1 MELTTI
7 KVSGVVARSAYGAQ
21 IPAGITGAT
30 VRFFYDDPIWDSLT
44 KTAVFR
50 AGGVTRD
57 VLDVEEVV
65 TVPWEVVAEP
75 GSWLEVGIYGT
86 DADNTLVIP
95 TIWTRVG
102 QIMDAADP
110 SGDPGADPALPIW
123 AQLKADV
130 DKLKQS
136 GGVREEAVR
145 DIVDEYMEEIPP
157 SGGVSATHSWNGTV
171 LTITSA
177 SGTSSADLKGE
188 KGEKGDTGDAGPQ
201 GEKGETGDKG
211 EVGPEGPAGPT
222 GPQGPQGEKG
232 DTGATGS
239 QGPKGVKG
247 DPGSD
252 GYSPVRGKDYWTSS
266 DIAEIKSYV
275 DEAIL
280 GGAW

>member
-7 KVSGVVARSAYGAQ
+7 KVSGVVARAAYGAQ

-30 VRFFYDDPIWDSLT
+30 VRFFYVDPIWDSLT

-123 AQLKADV
+123 AQLQADV

-136 GGVREEAVR
+136 GGVSEEALR
-145 DIVDEYMEEIPP
+145 DIVDEYMKENFE
-157 SGGVSATHSWNGTV
+157 TDNT
-171 LTITSA
+171 LTLKDGSLSVNTTDQMEQDNTLPMTSA
-177 SGTSSADLKGE
+177 GVYATVGNIEALLK
-188 KGEKGDTGDAGPQ
+188 
-201 GEKGETGDKG
+201 
-211 EVGPEGPAGPT
+211 
-222 GPQGPQGEKG
+222 
-232 DTGATGS
+232 
-239 QGPKGVKG
+239 
-247 DPGSD
+247 
-252 GYSPVRGKDYWTSS
+252 
-266 DIAEIKSYV
+266 
-275 DEAIL
+275 AI
-280 GGAW
+280 

>member
-7 KVSGVVARSAYGAQ
+7 KVSGVVARAAYGAQ

-30 VRFFYDDPIWDSLT
+30 VRFFYVDPIWDSLT

-102 QIMDAADP
+102 QIVDAADP

-130 DKLKQS
+130 DKLKQN
-136 GGVREEAVR
+136 GGVSEEALR
-145 DIVDEYMEEIPP
+145 DIVDEYMKENPS
-157 SGGVSATHSWNGTV
+157 SGGLNVTDDGNGNV
-171 LTITSA
+171 TITS
-177 SGTSSADLKGE
+177 SGSVSITD
-188 KGEKGDTGDAGPQ
+188 
-201 GEKGETGDKG
+201 
-211 EVGPEGPAGPT
+211 
-222 GPQGPQGEKG
+222 
-232 DTGATGS
+232 
-239 QGPKGVKG
+239 
-247 DPGSD
+247 D
-252 GYSPVRGKDYWTSS
+252 GNGNVT
-266 DIAEIKSYV
+266 IA
-275 DEAIL
+275 
-280 GGAW
+280 